1 MLRRLNAL
9 GRENLITKELENLP
23 SDLTALYALMLLDC
37 EKHRSDE
44 QLMTLK
50 KLFAWLAYSK
60 RPLKLGE
67 ASALVAVI
75 ENQSSLNLE
84 EEIDGRSAR

>member
-1 MLRRLNAL
+1 MLRRLNAI
-9 GRENLITKELENLP
+9 GRETLITRELEDLP
-23 SDLTALYALMLLDC
+23 TDLTALYALMLSDC

-50 KLFAWLAYSK
+50 ILFAWLAYSK
-60 RPLKLGE
+60 RPLVLGE
-67 ASALVAVI
+67 ATALVTII
-75 ENQSSLNLE
+75 ENQSSFSLE